1 MDFCLLW
8 FIRTEVHHSLRWYLR
23 CFVVW
28 AEFCDYFWQ
37 ICAPPQSTFPT
48 FFRRYK
54 TVNELPV
61 SDWLAMWKQT
71 PEPFNYTPLVSMRL
85 PRCDV
90 RHICRQLG
98 FYTPGWKLPVVAP
111 THETALSTKCL
122 GMKAFSI
129 HVFTDPL
136 TLFNGAKWIWRWLM
150 NNRARTDPSFNPY
163 LPPCM
168 RRRFVS
174 RELNKSSF

>member
-1 MDFCLLW
+1 MDFCLFW
-8 FIRTEVHHSLRWYLR
+8 FIRNDVHHSLRRYLW
-23 CFVVW
+23 CFFVW
-28 AEFCDYFWQ
+28 AEFCDHFWQ
-37 ICAPPQSTFPT
+37 ICAPPQSSFSTFL
-48 FFRRYK
+48 RRYK

-61 SDWLAMWKQT
+61 SDWLAMRKQT
-71 PEPFNYTPLVSMRL
+71 PEPFNYAPLVSMPL

-111 THETALSTKCL
+111 SHETALSTKCL

-129 HVFTDPL
+129 HIFTDPL

-163 LPPCM
+163 LPPCT
-168 RRRFVS
+168 RRRFVY